1 MITVAPVPAMA
12 AVRAV
17 APVRAVAAM
26 PAVACVPGLRLIRL
40 AGDRTLAFVTV
51 VAAAVCTVLVAVA
64 AHRPVVRA
72 AAVIVGAATR
82 AGILTG
88 VGAVVTVIDVARVM
102 AVAGRPGRA
111 RRSAG
116 VRLPAGARALGMSGL
131 LIRADIRAAVRRPRI
146 PAGGCVMVLMRS
158 VIGAHTP
165 DGTQPGYSKQWI
177 RMGVADAGVIAEAG
191 KRRTGRCRLT
201 SIAPGTRQAW
211 SYS

>member
-1 MITVAPVPAMA
+1 MIAMA
-12 AVRAV
+12 AV
-17 APVRAVAAM
+17 PAM
-26 PAVACVPGLRLIRL
+26 PAMAPVTAVTCVSCVRLMRL
-40 AGDRTLAFVTV
+40 MAGDRTLSFMTV
-51 VAAAVCTVLVAVA
+51 MGAVLVCTVLVAVA

-88 VGAVVTVIDVARVM
+88 VGAVGTVGDVARVL

-111 RRSAG
+111 RGSAG
-116 VRLPAGARALGMSGL
+116 ERLPAGACALGMPGL
-131 LIRADIRAAVRRPRI
+131 LIRADIRAAVRRSRV

-165 DGTQPGYSKQWI
+165 EGTQPGYSKQWI

>member
-1 MITVAPVPAMA
+1 MIAMA
-12 AVRAV
+12 AVATMPAM
-17 APVRAVAAM
+17 APVTAVT
-26 PAVACVPGLRLIRL
+26 CVSGVRLMRL
-40 AGDRTLAFVTV
+40 MAGDRTHSFMTV
-51 VAAAVCTVLVAVA
+51 MGAVLVCTVLVAVA

-88 VGAVVTVIDVARVM
+88 VGAVGTVGDVARVL

-111 RRSAG
+111 RGSAG
-116 VRLPAGARALGMSGL
+116 ERLPAGACALGMPGL
-131 LIRADIRAAVRRPRI
+131 LIRASVRRPRI